1 MKLAFIFLRET
12 HRRFED
18 LRAIIHGVEFDSEFF
33 PAAER
38 KNKIPLLSRVRE
50 TEESK
55 QASRD
60 DKDKD
65 HSSYSH
71 TYITASE
78 QR

>member
-38 KNKIPLLSRVRE
+38 KNKIPLLSRMRE

-55 QASRD
+55 QASKQAGTTRIRIIALIPI
-60 DKDKD
+60 
-65 HSSYSH
+65 H
-71 TYITASE
+71 T
-78 QR
+78 